1 MCNGENKN
9 KILHGSD
16 FYRIAL
22 SCDGDGCPYDYC
34 VTVLYFIIIVAHVNV
49 LLDDAEYRYSTSE
62 KRHHHPKGLLSGR
75 D

>member
-49 LLDDAEYRYSTSE
+49 LLDDAEYS
-62 KRHHHPKGLLSGR
+62 
-75 D
+75 